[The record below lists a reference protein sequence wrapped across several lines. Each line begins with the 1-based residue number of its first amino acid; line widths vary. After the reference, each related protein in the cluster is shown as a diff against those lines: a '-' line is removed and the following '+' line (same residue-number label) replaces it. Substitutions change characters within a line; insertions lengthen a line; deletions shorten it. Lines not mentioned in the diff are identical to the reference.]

1 MEREGFFHR
10 WSRLKAGGKEAV
22 LPREAPI
29 AQQGTVA
36 AVGSAVPA
44 GELDRSAQVP
54 LPTLQDAAELTQQSD
69 YSAFIAK
76 GVDRAVQRL
85 ALKKLF
91 ADPHFNIMD
100 GLDIYIGDYN
110 RADPMPAAML
120 AALRHAQDFLE
131 PAAGAEES
139 GLDLPAAAIPTDAAA
154 DADAE
159 SAIARKTGQAQDMA
173 DTNFN
178 QQHAAGAGSSNQ
190 PNSERPV

>member
-10 WSRLKAGGKEAV
+10 WSRLKAGGKEAA
-22 LPREAPI
+22 LPPQAPI

-36 AVGSAVPA
+36 AVASAAPA

-54 LPTLQDAAELTQQSD
+54 LPTLQDAAELTQESD
-69 YSAFIAK
+69 YSAFVAK

-131 PAAGAEES
+131 PAASAEES
-139 GLDLPAAAIPTDAAA
+139 GSDLPTDAAA
-154 DADAE
+154 DVDAE
-159 SAIARKTGQAQDMA
+159 SATARKTGQVPTMA
-173 DTNFN
+173 DTTLN
-178 QQHAAGAGSSNQ
+178 QQHAAEAGSSKQ
-190 PNSERPV
+190 PSCERPV